1 MVRPVDVPPTIQA
14 TSASDPMRHFLP
26 PLVLHQPGFSC
37 RWEGG
42 LGKGDG
48 TGPDI
53 GSLLLVRGKC

>member
-1 MVRPVDVPPTIQA
+1 
-14 TSASDPMRHFLP
+14 MRHFLP